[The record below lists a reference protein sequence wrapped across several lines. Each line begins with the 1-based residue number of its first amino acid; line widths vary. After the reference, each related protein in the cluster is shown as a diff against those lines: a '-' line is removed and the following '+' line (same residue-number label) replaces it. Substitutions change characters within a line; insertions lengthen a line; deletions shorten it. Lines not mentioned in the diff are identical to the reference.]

1 MAQNALVRA
10 RIDEDVKRKAEA
22 ILAALGLTTS
32 DALRLLLYRVVA
44 EERLPF
50 EPLIPN
56 AETIKAIEDAR
67 AGRVERVGSV
77 AELFKDAKS

>member
-22 ILAALGLTTS
+22 ILATIGLTTS
-32 DALRLLLYRVVA
+32 DALRLLLHRVVA
-44 EERLPF
+44 EKRLPF
-50 EPLIPN
+50 EPLVPN

-67 AGRVERVGSV
+67 AGRVARVAKV
-77 AELFKDAKS
+77 ADIFKHAKR

>member
-22 ILAALGLTTS
+22 ILATIGLTTS
-32 DALRLLLYRVVA
+32 DALRLLLHRVVA
-44 EERLPF
+44 EKRLPF
-50 EPLIPN
+50 APLVPN

-67 AGRVERVGSV
+67 AGRVERVVKV
-77 AELFKDAKS
+77 ADIFKHAKR